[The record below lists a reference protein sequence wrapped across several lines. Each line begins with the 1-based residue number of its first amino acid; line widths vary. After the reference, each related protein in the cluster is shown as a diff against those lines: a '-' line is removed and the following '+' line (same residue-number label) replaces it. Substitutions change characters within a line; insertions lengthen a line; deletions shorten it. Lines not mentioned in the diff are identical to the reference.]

1 MTRNLPVLDALR
13 WRRAV
18 SGLARNPAAPLAVL
32 TKIMRVP
39 HVATEMTYKRERL
52 PDELAEALLEL
63 SDPEVTSL
71 LNRPGRVSPAIRER
85 LARAPDPA
93 VRERNRRLA
102 REWVSKGSFVRL
114 DMLEA
119 LTDRSGPPA
128 WLELASDTDPR
139 VRAATARAWFDRPD
153 AVHRAFLT
161 DPEPSVRAAAARVRP
176 VPADLHPLFLAHPA
190 TRAAV
195 AKYAA
200 LSDELARQLIEDD
213 DEEVRA
219 AVAGNPQLPVFAC
232 HELAAKGPL
241 AWGELIT
248 NPATPEPLRACL
260 HADLARIIA
269 SEKGL
274 DIREASIEA
283 IMADAHLTMALL
295 PGFDALPL
303 AKRLAYLDSPYPVF
317 RRALARHR
325 DLPDDALARLRGD
338 ADPHVLRY
346 MAKRPD
352 APGAFVAWVLRE
364 HGDSPKVGPRLK
376 EHPNLPAGELAKGAD
391 DPDARRRALACLD
404 PLLPVPDV
412 IRLSRDDNPYVRVS
426 AAGHPNMPLDNLVD
440 LFEDENLV
448 VVEAAA
454 ASPTLPTALM
464 HQIAD
469 GAFSE

>member
-1 MTRNLPVLDALR
+1 MTRNLPDLDAMR

-39 HVATEMTYKRERL
+39 HVATEMTYRRGLL
-52 PDELAEALLEL
+52 PDELAEALVEL
-63 SDPEVTSL
+63 SDPEVTAMMD
-71 LNRPGRVSPAIRER
+71 RPGRASPAIRER
-85 LARAPDPA
+85 LARRPDPA
-93 VRERNRRLA
+93 VRARNRRLA
-102 REWVSKGSFVRL
+102 CEWLSAGVFVSL

-119 LTDRSGPPA
+119 LTDKAGPAA
-128 WLELASDTDPR
+128 WLELASDPDPR
-139 VRAATARAWFDRPD
+139 VRSATARAWFDQPD
-153 AVHRAFLT
+153 AVHRALLT
-161 DPEPSVRAAAARVRP
+161 DPEPSVRAAAARVRA
-176 VPADLHPLFLAHPA
+176 VPDDLHPLLVAHPA

-195 AKYAA
+195 AGYIA
-200 LSDELARQLIEDD
+200 LSVELARQLIEDD

-248 NPATPEPLRACL
+248 NPATPGPLRARL
-260 HADLARIIA
+260 HDDLARIIA
-269 SEKGL
+269 SEKGR
-274 DIREASIEA
+274 DIREVSIEA
-283 IMADAHLTMALL
+283 MMADAHLRTALL

-303 AKRLAYLDSPYPVF
+303 AERLAYLDSPYPVF
-317 RRALARHR
+317 RRALTRHR
-325 DLPDDALARLRGD
+325 DLPDDALARLRAD
-338 ADPHVLRY
+338 ADPDVLRY

-364 HGDSPKVGPRLK
+364 WGDNPKVGPRLVD
-376 EHPNLPAGELAKGAD
+376 HPNFPAGELAKDAD

-404 PLLPVPDV
+404 PLLPVPEV
-412 IRLSRDDNPYVRVS
+412 IRLARDENPYVRVS
-426 AAGHPNMPLDNLVD
+426 AAGHPNLPLDNLLD
-440 LFEDENLV
+440 LLEDENLL

-454 ASPTLPTALM
+454 ASPALPHALM

-469 GAFSE
+469 RTFRA